1 MFISWV
7 FVDFFSGDS
16 DSLPQRKKITRL
28 QKPFFFS
35 HVFTVSGIFSFS
47 RRSGAADPR
56 PPCLIELRSRQLS
69 SLPGC
74 LLFNSRRLRRT
85 AENLRR
91 SHSRPRA
98 LPHASACL
106 CHRMRS
112 AGRLRQA
119 MVLPVFH
126 SAGGHALPKT
136 SCGIRVYVPSAT
148 AGPLVAECCR
158 TPTGGAAGASPHLS
172 SNCFESV

>member
-1 MFISWV
+1 METAIHCLRERKSQGCRNLY
-7 FVDFFSGDS
+7 FF
-16 DSLPQRKKITRL
+16 P
-28 QKPFFFS
+28 
-35 HVFTVSGIFSFS
+35 HVFTVSGMFSFS

-98 LPHASACL
+98 LPHPSACL

-136 SCGIRVYVPSAT
+136 SCDVRFYVPSAT